1 MTVTTGTPAG
11 RFHRYARHV
20 ALAQIGEAGQA
31 RIAGGRVLM
40 IGLGG
45 LGCPAALYLASSGV
59 GELWLN
65 DFDRVDETNL
75 QRQVLYRDADVGERK
90 AVAAR
95 RALAAVNP
103 DCRLHVLD
111 ERLGDDALRDAVARA
126 DLVLDGSDNFTTRFA
141 INAACVA
148 TGTPLVSGAAIRFE
162 GQLMVVRPDL
172 APGPCYRCL
181 YDDGGDDEFDD
192 CRGNGVLAPLVGTI
206 GSLMAVEALKVLI
219 GRGEESVGRLLLF
232 DAMTLDWRSL
242 KFGRD
247 PACPVCAER

>member
-1 MTVTTGTPAG
+1 MTVSTGPCAG
-11 RFHRYARHV
+11 PFHRYARHV

-31 RIAGGRVLM
+31 RIAAGRVLI

-59 GELWLN
+59 GELRLN

-75 QRQVLYRDADVGERK
+75 QRQVLYREADIGERK
-90 AVAAR
+90 AVAAA

-103 DCRLHVLD
+103 DCRLQVLD
-111 ERLGDDALRDAVARA
+111 ARLDEAALRDAVAAA
-126 DLVLDGSDNFTTRFA
+126 DLVLDGSDNFATRFA
-141 INAACVA
+141 VNAACIA
-148 TGTPLVSGAAIRFE
+148 TATPLVCGAAIRFE
-162 GQLMVVRPDL
+162 GQLCVIRPDVDG
-172 APGPCYRCL
+172 APCYRCL
-181 YDDGGDDEFDD
+181 YGEGSDDELED

-206 GSLMAVEALKVLI
+206 GSLMAVEALKVLL
-219 GRGEESVGRLLLF
+219 GRGEESVGRLLVF
-232 DAMTLDWRSL
+232 DALTLDWRSL